1 MKTLEQQ
8 VASIRSGAGARLRP
22 ELFTL
27 RLTGPDRVRY
37 LNGMVSNDVAKLTPG
52 QALYAVKA
60 NNKGKVEGVLRVR
73 ATDEAFFLDV
83 LEVVANAVAGALVK
97 LLIMDDAQLADA
109 TDERQVVAVHGPNAQ
124 AVLQAA
130 GYPAAAGLV
139 ALQQVEAGGV
149 TVLRDDAYG
158 LPGFEL
164 HVPAGQGDA
173 VLAALSA
180 AGADPVSAEAVDV
193 VRVEAGVP
201 VDGADID
208 DDTIPLEARL
218 DHTLSFTKGC
228 YVGQETIA
236 RAHNLGGVK
245 HHLVGFAVEGDVRP
259 PAGARVEVEDADKA
273 AGELTSVVRSPTLG
287 EVIAL
292 GYIRVAHEAE
302 GTPVRIAW
310 GEGESAPA
318 VVRKLPFVG

>member
-37 LNGMVSNDVAKLTPG
+37 LNGMVSNDVATLTPG

-73 ATDEAFFLDV
+73 ATDEAFYLDV
-83 LEVVANAVAGALVK
+83 LEVVANAVAGSLVK

-124 AVLQAA
+124 AVLRDA
-130 GYPAAAGLV
+130 GYPAAGLE
-139 ALQQVEAGGV
+139 ALQQVDADGV

-173 VLAALSA
+173 VLAKLAA
-180 AGADPVSAEAVDV
+180 AGAEAVSAEAVDV

-201 VDGADID
+201 VDGVDLD

-218 DHTLSFTKGC
+218 EHTLSFTKGC

-245 HHLVGFAVEGDVRP
+245 HHLVGFGIEGDGVP